1 MSQVVT
7 IPPDLRAAPAP
18 GPPPP
23 RPRTSVGAQ
32 PEHSRSTPPA
42 PAPDGIEGGG
52 RPRASLRS
60 SRPRHQGRP
69 RGLARAR
76 QGPQRI
82 TNPLRP
88 QRWQLVWPGQAP
100 HRAQGWH
107 FSPRT
112 DRMPPYR
119 GACWRPHAEQPPEL
133 RDPKSGLS
141 PTHSP
146 PVLPAGRA
154 RGQSR
159 ERAEGLLLRCVFR
172 GYGAGGGGSGGCSDY
187 EISTGFA
194 KQASG
199 DGGLVCTPAEGG

>member
-1 MSQVVT
+1 MGWTPACVPAFTPS
-7 IPPDLRAAPAP
+7 PPPGPASRPCEGPPGPAADYQSAETPAVAAGLARPGPAP
-18 GPPPP
+18 GPGVALQPQD
-23 RPRTSVGAQ
+23 RPHA
-32 PEHSRSTPPA
+32 
-42 PAPDGIEGGG
+42 
-52 RPRASLRS
+52 
-60 SRPRHQGRP
+60 
-69 RGLARAR
+69 
-76 QGPQRI
+76 
-82 TNPLRP
+82 
-88 QRWQLVWPGQAP
+88 
-100 HRAQGWH
+100 
-107 FSPRT
+107 
-112 DRMPPYR
+112 PYR

-146 PVLPAGRA
+146 PVLPAGPT

-172 GYGAGGGGSGGCSDY
+172 GYGVGGGGSGGCSDY